1 MYFIK
6 DRDILTT
13 SALFRCFYVNYLE
26 KDRFSDSEND
36 IWVIMT
42 EKVFEK
48 LEKWA
53 MIVDGG
59 WTGRSI
65 FLRFRLDPT
74 NLK

>member
-1 MYFIK
+1 M
-6 DRDILTT
+6 
-13 SALFRCFYVNYLE
+13 E

-36 IWVIMT
+36 IWIIMT